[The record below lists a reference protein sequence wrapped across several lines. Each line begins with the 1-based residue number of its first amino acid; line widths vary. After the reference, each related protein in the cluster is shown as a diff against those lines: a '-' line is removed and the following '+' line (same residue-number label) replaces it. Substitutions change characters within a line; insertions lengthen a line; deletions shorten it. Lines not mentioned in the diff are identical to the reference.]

1 MTYRI
6 ASSVQTGRR
15 SEGCGLHM
23 QWIPADSQREDSSEN
38 GSNSVNEVRGNN
50 HRRDWGVGSL
60 TIFGVRTRHPLE
72 TVLPRAHPGRDHRL
86 VVRESCRIRERTI
99 VFVPRT
105 GVFEK

>member
-6 ASSVQTGRR
+6 APSVQTGKR

-23 QWIPADSQREDSSEN
+23 QEIPADSQRVDPSAN
-38 GSNSVNEVRGNN
+38 GSDSINEVQGNS
-50 HRRDWGVGSL
+50 HRRGWGVGSL
-60 TIFGVRTRHPLE
+60 TIFGVRTRRPLE
-72 TVLPRAHPGRDHRL
+72 TVLPRTHPGRDHRL